1 MGYDYKELYEKIRD
15 MAFAVRNGI
24 ANTAVPMRFVEQA
37 KNVLYNNMDGIEEAL
52 KFAMDAEK
60 KIKVLEVEIESA
72 DAELQEKDDYIREL
86 KEALEKKPN
95 GKRVAGKRAELPVIE
110 ETDVK

>member
-37 KNVLYNNMDGIEEAL
+37 KNILYNNMDGIEAAL
-52 KFAMDAEK
+52 KFAADAQDQ
-60 KIKVLEVEIESA
+60 IKVLELELS
-72 DAELQEKDDYIREL
+72 DAEREL
-86 KEALEKKPN
+86 DELTKKTTNKKKP
-95 GKRVAGKRAELPVIE
+95 KADE
-110 ETDVK
+110 

>member
-37 KNVLYNNMDGIEEAL
+37 KNVLYNNMDGIEAAL
-52 KFAMDAEK
+52 KFAADAQDQ
-60 KIKVLEVEIESA
+60 IKVLELELS
-72 DAELQEKDDYIREL
+72 DAEREL
-86 KEALEKKPN
+86 DELTKKTTT
-95 GKRVAGKRAELPVIE
+95 KKKQKADE
-110 ETDVK
+110 

>member
-37 KNVLYNNMDGIEEAL
+37 KNVLYNNMDGIEAAL
-52 KFAMDAEK
+52 KFAADAQDQ
-60 KIKVLEVEIESA
+60 IKVLELELS
-72 DAELQEKDDYIREL
+72 DAEREL
-86 KEALEKKPN
+86 DELTKKTTT
-95 GKRVAGKRAELPVIE
+95 KKKQKADEQ
-110 ETDVK
+110 